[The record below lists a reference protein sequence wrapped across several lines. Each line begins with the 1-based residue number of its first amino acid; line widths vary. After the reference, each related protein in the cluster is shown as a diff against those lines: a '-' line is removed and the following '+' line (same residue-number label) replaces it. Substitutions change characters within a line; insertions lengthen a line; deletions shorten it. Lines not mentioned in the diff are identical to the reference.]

1 MCCGIFVKILG
12 SLVRFFKEVLINE
25 VNKMNGF
32 AEVVDCVQQ
41 FDYEEL
47 VELNELTNKYIIE
60 LKREQITLAHKESMD
75 EYNLGKLN
83 FSSDTSELELILD
96 SL

>member
-1 MCCGIFVKILG
+1 MCCGRSNKILG
-12 SLVRFFKEVLINE
+12 SLVRFFKEELIIE
-25 VNKMNGF
+25 VNIMSGF

-60 LKREQITLAHKESMD
+60 LKRERIVLAHNESIKE
-75 EYNLGKLN
+75 NNNGKLH
-83 FSSDTSELELILD
+83 FSSDFNELNSILD
-96 SL
+96 SI